1 MGGVDHETKEIKV
14 GSVEHKKIKACG
26 LGNRP

>member
-1 MGGVDHETKEIKV
+1 VDHETKEIKV